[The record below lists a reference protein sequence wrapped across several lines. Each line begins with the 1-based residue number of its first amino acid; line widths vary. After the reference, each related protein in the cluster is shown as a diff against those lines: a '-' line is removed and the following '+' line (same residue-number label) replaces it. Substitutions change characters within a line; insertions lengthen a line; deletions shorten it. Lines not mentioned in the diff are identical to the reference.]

1 MKEQELARQ
10 QALEPPIAI
19 RTAGLSPEAKQMF
32 DLVARRAYEIF
43 ESKGR
48 VRGREVEHWLQA
60 ESELFERTPINVKES
75 RDIVTVLADVRGF
88 TSKEL
93 EVDLEPKRVTI
104 IGRHQ
109 SQTDQEISSIR
120 SSEMREGRLL
130 RSLQLPVEID
140 THHATARLRRGV
152 LELDVRK
159 AMAPKGNAPQGTP
172 ERSVA

>member
-1 MKEQELARQ
+1 MQEQGLARQ
-10 QALEPPIAI
+10 QALESSIAI
-19 RTAGLSPEAKQMF
+19 KTTGLSPEAKQMF
-32 DLVARRAYEIF
+32 GLIARRAYEIF

-48 VRGREVEHWLQA
+48 VRDRELEHWLQA
-60 ESELFERTPINVKES
+60 ESELFERTSINVKES
-75 RDIVTVLADVRGF
+75 RDVVTVLADVRGF

-109 SQTDQEISSIR
+109 SQTDQKTNSNH
-120 SSEMREGRLL
+120 SSEMRDSRLL
-130 RSLQLPVEID
+130 RSLQLPVEVD

-159 AMAPKGNAPQGTP
+159 AMAPKANVPQGAP
-172 ERSVA
+172 GRSVA